1 MQKKWKCS
9 LTTFPF
15 LYSKTKKRGDNEMT
29 LASGNKRLPV
39 TLNMQ
44 RQLELKRLKK
54 KYNKSESKLFCIAL
68 DLLVAQEKAG
78 FDLPILS
85 K

>member
-1 MQKKWKCS
+1 
-9 LTTFPF
+9 
-15 LYSKTKKRGDNEMT
+15 MT

-39 TLNMQ
+39 TVDPK
-44 RQLELKRLKK
+44 RDEELKRLKE

-68 DLLVAQEKAG
+68 DLLIAQEKAG
-78 FDLPILS
+78 FELPILS